1 MDSKRKNIQE
11 LQLNINDASDNLISL
26 YRDLGRRLLT
36 DNAGENAEKTNLYRS
51 LLSQRDEFTS
61 NINTIRQGIE
71 RKQEI
76 ASFINEVNK
85 HIAELKKDQ
94 DSLFEKLGE
103 SIFKNYDE
111 AYSSAF
117 GTSFSVAK
125 EEGNKLIEKESL
137 LSEIKNQLE
146 QSNVLQKIG
155 LKIKMISLEAGIS
168 QHKAKTLKAF
178 REGGCAVFKSGVLDS
193 KISGDSSISKEIIS
207 AYNECS
213 KVGTKIKEQE
223 DRISLLN
230 EESEKIK
237 ESFLVNGK
245 ENPLVKME
253 NLKSEIKNCDNQIER
268 LCNEAGL
275 SYLDKFVGDD
285 GEYTS
290 ESIPESYRSWIE
302 QGSILRKTRA
312 DLGRKVQYLEICLKL
327 ENTEALIISYKESI
341 AENSSKILKLQE
353 INENLQKKIDNV
365 SAEREELLAEKL
377 KMEQ

>member
-1 MDSKRKNIQE
+1 MDSKRKYIQE

-137 LSEIKNQLE
+137 LSEIKKQLDFRNE
-146 QSNVLQKIG
+146 
-155 LKIKMISLEAGIS
+155 LETQIE
-168 QHKAKTLKAF
+168 TLKQQI
-178 REGGCAVFKSGVLDS
+178 RDLKQQLTDKTIEK
-193 KISGDSSISKEIIS
+193 
-207 AYNECS
+207 
-213 KVGTKIKEQE
+213 KVETVET
-223 DRISLLN
+223 
-230 EESEKIK
+230 
-237 ESFLVNGK
+237 V
-245 ENPLVKME
+245 
-253 NLKSEIKNCDNQIER
+253 ER
-268 LCNEAGL
+268 
-275 SYLDKFVGDD
+275 
-285 GEYTS
+285 
-290 ESIPESYRSWIE
+290 
-302 QGSILRKTRA
+302 
-312 DLGRKVQYLEICLKL
+312 
-327 ENTEALIISYKESI
+327 
-341 AENSSKILKLQE
+341 
-353 INENLQKKIDNV
+353 
-365 SAEREELLAEKL
+365 
-377 KMEQ
+377 